1 MKISYMKEYEWYVQ
15 YVYIYALLLTE
26 YQLIDA
32 HILDTE
38 FSSWASNKR
47 DSNSD
52 PIEEEGTSCKLLGFC
67 KLIHWITQG
76 FRD

>member
-1 MKISYMKEYEWYVQ
+1 MSTTNSLLTTQIYNNCIYTTGLKREMKISYMKEYEWYVQ

-38 FSSWASNKR
+38 FSS
-47 DSNSD
+47 
-52 PIEEEGTSCKLLGFC
+52 
-67 KLIHWITQG
+67 
-76 FRD
+76 

>member
-1 MKISYMKEYEWYVQ
+1 MPTTNSLLTTQIYNNCIYTKGLKREMKISYMKEYEWYVQ

-38 FSSWASNKR
+38 FSS
-47 DSNSD
+47 
-52 PIEEEGTSCKLLGFC
+52 
-67 KLIHWITQG
+67 
-76 FRD
+76 